1 MSYTLH
7 FRPEI
12 EKDLITGY
20 LWYEEK
26 TKGLGEE
33 FLRVFYAQVK
43 GISENPLLFRKVRKE
58 IRRGILKKFP
68 YAVYFQIENQEIV
81 VFGLF
86 HCARNPD
93 NLNIFLDTRSEL

>member
-33 FLRVFYAQVK
+33 FLRVFYAQVRD
-43 GISENPLLFRKVRKE
+43 ISENPLLF
-58 IRRGILKKFP
+58 IKKRD
-68 YAVYFQIENQEIV
+68 QIIN
-81 VFGLF
+81 G
-86 HCARNPD
+86 N
-93 NLNIFLDTRSEL
+93 

>member
-1 MSYTLH
+1 MSHTLH

-26 TKGLGEE
+26 NKGLGEE
-33 FLRVFYAQVK
+33 FLRVFYAQLR

-58 IRRGILKKFP
+58 IRRSILKRFP
-68 YAVYFQIENQEIV
+68 YAVYFQIENQDII

-93 NLNIFLDTRSEL
+93 YLNTFLDTRTGL